1 MTPHPCYESAVD
13 LLGGILRCWAK
24 DAERDAGELRALADF
39 LELPPDRLSARL
51 DVPKFATP
59 RPRGRRRGLATP
71 YDKTD

>member
-1 MTPHPCYESAVD
+1 MTPDLCYHAAVD

-24 DAERDAGELRALADF
+24 DAERNPAELRALADF
-39 LELPPDRLSARL
+39 LELSPDRLAARL